1 MVVVPPHDTPEV
13 VCVPRRL
20 LCAVVMVNIDKD
32 AEGENTADLVRGI
45 IAVYKFRDSSV
56 NLGVIS
62 RELLARIFC
71 AEVSIRATRRGG

>member
-1 MVVVPPHDTPEV
+1 MIIVPPHDTPEV

-20 LCAVVMVNIDKD
+20 LCTVVMVNIDKD

-56 NLGVIS
+56 DLGVIS

-71 AEVSIRATRRGG
+71 AEVSIWATRRGG

>member
-1 MVVVPPHDTPEV
+1 MVIVPPHDTPEV

-20 LCAVVMVNIDKD
+20 LCAIVMVDIDENAEGKD
-32 AEGENTADLVRGI
+32 AANLVRGI
-45 IAVYKFRDSSV
+45 ITMYKLRDPSV

-71 AEVSIRATRRGG
+71 AEVSIRATRRGS